1 MKQKNIFKQLLIPI
15 IAIVT
20 ALAVVLTVA
29 IVVIVSKSYEKE
41 IYKKSEDKS
50 LLVAGEISAFMD
62 GAFNMTEEM
71 SKNPSILTMNTDIQ
85 TPILTDCVAR
95 NEYLELLYIQDT
107 TGMQTGRSS
116 GELADRSTRWWFIQ
130 TMDEKKSF
138 ISKSYYSVNTGMPC
152 ASIFFPMYASDDI
165 CGVFAVDI
173 KLDYLQSIIEQF
185 SDTDNGEYSFI
196 IDGEGVVVAHPD
208 STQIEELYN
217 YATLT
222 KTVSCKDS
230 NGNVLKD
237 KDGNILTEEQ
247 KIDLSS
253 SYQKVIQK
261 VMTGESG
268 STKLSNAGE
277 SFYVSYASIALKKGD
292 SDPWSVIPVH
302 KVSSAMSM
310 VTRIIMISIILA
322 VIALVIAVITIAR
335 LAKKLTFPILSLTGL
350 VTAAAG
356 GDFSQRADESSNN
369 ELGTLAKGF
378 NIMSD
383 KISATLNDMNS
394 FSAEVVQ
401 SSERLIDIE
410 SKADTVNEAL
420 KNIKFGT
427 ESQTIEVNEVVV
439 KASDLE
445 DKFSKLKTQSQDLLE
460 NVEKTI
466 ASEQAGSKC
475 VAELQKQNALTTEMI
490 TESYN
495 KIVSLGEQSQKIS
508 SIVGTITEISSQ
520 TSLLALNASI
530 EAARAGEQGRG
541 FSVVAESIG
550 KLAQD
555 SGAATASIESII
567 NDLCLDIESTVR
579 NVETINKV
587 ILSQSDAVI
596 KVQNTFDAFKV
607 LAERTEFA
615 LKGID
620 YLVNEMN
627 NINKMMVLSVEK
639 ICEISKNT
647 DGLADEVKRDLEE
660 QLEAIQNVSKKVND
674 LSRVTKV

>member
-1 MKQKNIFKQLLIPI
+1 MKQKSIFKQLMIPM

-20 ALAVVLTVA
+20 ALAVVLTVV

-50 LLVAGEISAFMD
+50 SLVAGQISAFMD

-71 SKNPSILTMNTDIQ
+71 SKNPSILTMDTDIQ
-85 TPILTDCVAR
+85 TPILSDCVAR

-116 GELADRSTRWWFIQ
+116 GELADRSTRWWFTQ

-165 CGVFAVDI
+165 CGVFAVDL

-185 SDTDNGEYSFI
+185 SDTDHGEYSFI

-217 YATLT
+217 YAALT
-222 KTVSCKDS
+222 KTVSCKDP
-230 NGNVLKD
+230 NGNILKD
-237 KDGNILTEEQ
+237 GDGNILTEEQ

-253 SYQKVIQK
+253 SFQKVIRK
-261 VMTGESG
+261 VMAGESG

-277 SFYVSYASIALKKGD
+277 SFYVSYASIALKGD
-292 SDPWSVIPVH
+292 SDPWSVITVH
-302 KVSSAMSM
+302 KVSNAMSM
-310 VTRIIMISIILA
+310 VTRIIIISIILA
-322 VIALVIAVITIAR
+322 VIALVIAAIIIAK
-335 LAKKLTFPILSLTGL
+335 LAKKLTSPILLLTGL
-350 VTAAAG
+350 VTAAAD
-356 GDFSQRADESSNN
+356 GDFSQRADESGNN
-369 ELGTLAKGF
+369 ELGTLARGF

-383 KISATLNDMNS
+383 KISATLHDMNL
-394 FSAEVVQ
+394 FSSEVVQ
-401 SSERLIDIE
+401 SSERLTEIE

-420 KNIKFGT
+420 KNIKSGT
-427 ESQTIEVNEVVV
+427 ESQTTEVNEVVI

-445 DKFSKLKTQSQDLLE
+445 DKFSRLKTQSQDLLE

-466 ASEQAGSKC
+466 ESEQAGSKC
-475 VAELQKQNALTTEMI
+475 VAELRKQNALTTEMI
-490 TESYN
+490 TDSYN
-495 KIVSLGEQSQKIS
+495 KIISLEEQSQKIS
-508 SIVGTITEISSQ
+508 SIVETITKISSQ

-530 EAARAGEQGRG
+530 EAARAGAQGRG
-541 FSVVAESIG
+541 FAVVAESIG

-555 SGAATASIESII
+555 SGAATASIVNII
-567 NDLCLDIESTVR
+567 NDLCLDIESTVQ

-596 KVQNTFDAFKV
+596 KVQDTFDAFKV
-607 LAERTEFA
+607 LAERTESA
-615 LKGID
+615 LEGID
-620 YLVNEMN
+620 SLVNEMSS
-627 NINKMMVLSVEK
+627 ISKMMVLSVEK
-639 ICEISKNT
+639 ICEISENT
-647 DGLADEVKRDLEE
+647 DGLADEVKRDLEK
-660 QLEAIQNVSKKVND
+660 QLEAIQHVSRKVND